1 MSVQN
6 FEVIQEIAHEE
17 VFTFVN
23 LDADDKLQLVVES
36 AGGVNCVKRNAA
48 NGGSDDEIE
57 LALSIPGGTATV
69 KFNEKDTANMN
80 ADLDATFKLFMWNTV
95 TSLWEEVFSGAITVD
110 PPEGGAEDNVVFE
123 YGNIGKTVSEVAD
136 VNALTVKPNYDLIQA
151 GAAKRVYRK
160 NAEGEYE
167 EVHSGMNFAGFL
179 QTLKKLAAA
188 ENCEILH
195 DIQLI
200 GFDLSGVV
208 LAGGELNGAN
218 LTNCNLTDSDLEGVY
233 FPSAI
238 LIGTN
243 FTGVNLGESNLTN
256 ANLTNANFTGAD
268 LSDTNLPGANL
279 TNATLTGANL
289 TNANFIGANLTD
301 AALPENADTKA
312 EFKAVVG
319 EGSWDAVTTIWIDGN
334 PIGA

>member
-160 NAEGEYE
+160 NAEGEYQ
-167 EVHSGMNFAGFL
+167 EVSSTPWLKNILNALIVLDDGNFFLAGINLANADL
-179 QTLKKLAAA
+179 QSA
-188 ENCEILH
+188 N
-195 DIQLI
+195 
-200 GFDLSGVV
+200 LSGG
-208 LAGGELNGAN
+208 AFQAANFTGAN
-218 LTNCNLTDSDLEGVY
+218 LTDADLSNALLDS
-233 FPSAI
+233 A
-238 LIGTN
+238 N
-243 FTGVNLGESNLTN
+243 FTN
-256 ANLTNANFTGAD
+256 ANLTSVNFENADIATANFT
-268 LSDTNLPGANL
+268 
-279 TNATLTGANL
+279 
-289 TNANFIGANLTD
+289 GANLTD
-301 AALPENADTKA
+301 AALPENADGKA

-319 EGSWDAVTTIWIDGN
+319 EGNWDAVTTIWTDGN

>member
-1 MSVQN
+1 MSVVN
-6 FEVIQEIAHEE
+6 DFSLVRGEAANE
-17 VFTFVN
+17 VFATVET
-23 LDADDKLQLVVES
+23 LVETAKAIFKSQDNRV
-36 AGGVNCVKRNAA
+36 VKRSLSYY
-48 NGGSDDEIE
+48 GSDDELLIQNGAGITVNFSAGDTENLPASGTFE
-57 LALSIPGGTATV
+57 LWIY
-69 KFNEKDTANMN
+69 D
-80 ADLDATFKLFMWNTV
+80 ADNDEWVLWFDGDITV
-95 TSLWEEVFSGAITVD
+95 TEGTPSED
-110 PPEGGAEDNVVFE
+110 PVVFE
-123 YGNIGKTVSEVAD
+123 DGYIGKTTSEVAD